1 MTPHVSD
8 AVADTRPRLDLR
20 SQLVLAGACLT
31 VLFTAF
37 EIKSPVFSLGPV
49 SFTTSKIVAAI
60 FIFAS
65 LAFAAGKISW
75 YLSRRALDVAVLLFI
90 ASNFLSVLAAQDKP
104 GAFKFAIRLV
114 SAALV
119 YLAVS
124 RLPSRARAHLWI
136 AGSVAVTLGIETV
149 IGMLENFIS
158 SVQWP
163 NVLEPFQEGVITFG
177 TFYNVR
183 ISATLPFPTVFSI
196 FLELTLPLALAFGI
210 WCAERQES
218 RSARRWAA
226 AATIVFIACVMIVQ
240 VVTFTRTAL
249 VATPLAFGAG
259 AALAYMYGYSRRYW
273 AYLLLAIALLLVT
286 VGFMTLFSNKMAAR
300 LDVAPQERHYGVNY
314 KLLSFPQQLRS
325 GQTAVAKIH
334 VKNTGSI
341 NWEPQGSDQVMLGYR
356 WLTYPDQQDYDLGLG
371 DNRGNVP
378 NVPVSVPPGAETD
391 IQIEFVS
398 PKENG
403 EYVLVFELAKAHVS
417 WFSSAGPPPLIIP
430 LKFVNGVSSPLTIPQ
445 TADSFKA
452 GEPALVTPARTQLW
466 KAGLKTWEH
475 NPFLGVGPD
484 QFRLR
489 YYDYMPDLPHDDR
502 VRTHNIFL
510 EAMANTGIAG
520 LAVMVFLLARMV
532 WVQFRLVR
540 NRSQGAGA
548 RYVSLALL
556 IASLAY
562 LAHGMVD
569 FFLWQTGISFLFFIY
584 LGLTSWLDYEV
595 RERD

>member
-1 MTPHVSD
+1 MTPHVSE
-8 AVADTRPRLDLR
+8 AIADRRPQLGLR

-37 EIKSPVFSLGPV
+37 EIKAAVFSIGPV
-49 SFTTSKIVAAI
+49 SFTTSKIAAAI

-65 LAFAAGKISW
+65 LAFAADKLSW
-75 YLSRRALDVAVLLFI
+75 YFSRRALDVAVILFI
-90 ASNFLSVLAAQDKP
+90 ASNFLSVAAAADKP

-124 RLPSRARAHLWI
+124 RMPRRSRAHLWI

-149 IGMLENFIS
+149 IGMLENFVS
-158 SVQWP
+158 AVQWP
-163 NVLEPFQEGVITFG
+163 DVLEPFQEGVITFG

-183 ISATLPFPTVFSI
+183 ISATLPFPTVFSV
-196 FLELTLPLALAFGI
+196 FLELTMPMALAFGV
-210 WCAERQES
+210 WYAERQRS
-218 RSARRWAA
+218 RSARRWVA
-226 AATIVFIACVMIVQ
+226 AATIVFIVCVMIVQ
-240 VVTFTRTAL
+240 VVSFTRTAL
-249 VATPLAFGAG
+249 VSTPLAFGAG
-259 AALAYMYGYSRRYW
+259 AVLACIYGYSRRYW
-273 AYLLLAIALLLVT
+273 GYLVLAIAALLIT

-300 LDVAPQERHYGVNY
+300 LDVAPQETHYGADY
-314 KLLSFPQQLRS
+314 TLLSFPQQLHF
-325 GQTAVAKIH
+325 GETAVARVH
-334 VKNTGSI
+334 VRNTGSI

-356 WLTYPDQQDYDLGLG
+356 WLTYPDHQDYDLGPD
-371 DNRGNVP
+371 DNRLNIP
-378 NVPVSVPPGAETD
+378 SVPVSVPPGGETD

-403 EYVLVFELAKAHVS
+403 EYVLVFDLAKAHVG

-430 LKFVNGVSSPLTIPQ
+430 LKFANGVSSPLTIPQ

-452 GEPALVTPARTQLW
+452 GEPALVTPSRTQLW
-466 KAGLKTWEH
+466 KAGLITWEH

-489 YYDYMPDLPHDDR
+489 YNDYMPDLPHDDR

-510 EAMANTGIAG
+510 EAMANTGIVG

-540 NRSQGAGA
+540 NRSQGSGA

-556 IASLAY
+556 IASFAY
-562 LAHGMVD
+562 LVHGLDD

-584 LGLTSWLDYEV
+584 LGLTSWLDYEAGFK
-595 RERD
+595 D